1 MAQALFLK
9 RNVRT
14 KPKPATKKTLNYNF
28 SDWDSYLYSF
38 WLEKM
43 ALNPGFYD
51 DARESHMSGLCKC
64 GCTRAF
70 VLEVRR
76 KKK

>member
-1 MAQALFLK
+1 MALLLTK
-9 RNVRT
+9 RENVRT
-14 KPKPATKKTLNYNF
+14 KLKPKEIAHAI
-28 SDWDSYLYSF
+28 SDWDSYLHSF
-38 WLEKM
+38 WLKKM
-43 ALNPGFYD
+43 ALNPGLYD
-51 DARESHMSGLCKC
+51 DARESHISGLCKC

>member
-1 MAQALFLK
+1 MAQSLLTQK

-14 KPKPATKKTLNYNF
+14 KLKPSNREILLP
-28 SDWDSYLYSF
+28 DWDE
-38 WLEKM
+38 WLRKLE
-43 ALNPGFYD
+43 LNPGFYD

-70 VLEVRR
+70 TLEVR
-76 KKK
+76 KKKK

>member
-1 MAQALFLK
+1 MAQSLLTHK

-14 KPKPATKKTLNYNF
+14 KPKPEIRKIPV
-28 SDWDSYLYSF
+28 SDWDTYLHSF

-70 VLEVRR
+70 VLEVR